1 MDNSQPENKKESLRE
16 KIGRLL
22 KLNNTPHEIA
32 LGVGIGAFIAIMPLY
47 GLHTVMVILFAL
59 IIPRVNKIAILI
71 GTNVSLPP
79 TVPFITWIGYNIGR
93 FILGDNYP
101 ILKEIDF
108 RNFNIRH
115 FMNLYYPLLIGSIIE
130 GITCAI
136 ILYLVVFWAIKISR
150 KRRGQP

>member
-1 MDNSQPENKKESLRE
+1 
-16 KIGRLL
+16 
-22 KLNNTPHEIA
+22 
-32 LGVGIGAFIAIMPLY
+32 
-47 GLHTVMVILFAL
+47 
-59 IIPRVNKIAILI
+59 
-71 GTNVSLPP
+71 VSLPP